1 MSYSVVKLAREIIEM
16 QEEIDHLRYENERLR
31 EYEQKYQD
39 LLHGSIDHNKKMIGG
54 LFEVAMKFE
63 GEQK

>member
-16 QEEIDHLRYENERLR
+16 QQEIDHLQGEVEVLR

-39 LLHGSIDHNKKMIGG
+39 LLHGGIDHNKQMISG
-54 LFEVAMKFE
+54 LFELAMKHA
-63 GEQK
+63 GGK